1 MGPDEIAQYLDAL
14 KREEC
19 YRVDAV
25 LKESANETT
34 QRVSFIGAN
43 GAESGPFIRKF
54 IQRESGMGSAYELI
68 FAAQQAGKRF
78 KYVPRI
84 VECYN
89 REGQIVVVME
99 YVRGETLQDY
109 VYRCDPS
116 VPLAESVFPQLCD
129 AVAELH
135 EGFDQPVI
143 HRDLKPSNIILS
155 DGGLAIIDFGIA
167 REYKSN
173 ADIDTVHFGTRE
185 FAPPEQFGFG
195 QTTVRSDVYALGMV
209 LFFCLTEKIPT
220 ASIREA
226 GFRDDRI
233 PEPLRDV
240 IVQAT
245 AFAPE
250 QRFKSARA
258 LKAAFASALGL
269 CNGGENVSHGVSR
282 SEPAAAVAEGV
293 PEPPRSTRV
302 HESTPSPMTAQQ
314 PTQQPGRS
322 DAAPVFTE
330 AAPGTPARQPK
341 KNRLSARNAVVLV
354 FTVLFL
360 IADLSAF
367 VNPTD
372 SIQQNPFWYNFIAF
386 GLIGPLF
393 FLSAG
398 YTCADKNNLAA
409 LFPQLARVKSWH
421 LWVATVVVLFAGA
434 AITTALGY
442 KP

>member
-1 MGPDEIAQYLDAL
+1 METDEIAQYLDAL

-54 IQRESGMGSAYELI
+54 IRRESGMGSAYELI

-78 KYVPRI
+78 KYVPHI
-84 VECYN
+84 LECYN
-89 REGQIVVVME
+89 REDQIAVVME

-135 EGFDQPVI
+135 EGFDQPII

-226 GFRDDRI
+226 GFRDERI

-250 QRFKSARA
+250 QRFKSVRA

-269 CNGGENVSHGVSR
+269 RNGGESVSHAVPR
-282 SEPAAAVAEGV
+282 SEPAAAVAEEV
-293 PEPPRSTRV
+293 PSRR
-302 HESTPSPMTAQQ
+302 
-314 PTQQPGRS
+314 
-322 DAAPVFTE
+322 
-330 AAPGTPARQPK
+330 PK
-341 KNRLSARNAVVLV
+341 KNKLSARNAVVIA
-354 FTVLFL
+354 FTILFL

-367 VNPTD
+367 VNPTE
-372 SIQQNPFWYNFIAF
+372 SIRQQPFWYNFLAF

-409 LFPQLARVKSWH
+409 CFPWLARVKSWH

-434 AITTALGY
+434 AIATVLGY